1 MKKLFVYSALVLCG
15 TALSAVGFN
24 TLKDNVKED
33 IVSSTNDFMNEKKG
47 INKINVK
54 KASKSSTKF
63 NSSKIYVQTATDE
76 EGYDYLRFATAIKGS
91 FTNVSYTRHIEGL
104 VDKTDAVTTLYKGI
118 TANNED
124 NFFNGAKLL
133 NKNVTSTSDYYWAC
147 YTIKFVT
154 DTYKNS
160 DISIT
165 FKVDSYEATRTTSLN
180 AIKYDLNN
188 ETLFD
193 KVNAKYDVVTLGDK
207 ISNSGYGYIQG
218 LCNDNESL
226 YYTLSERNRTTK
238 IVKRN
243 IKTGVEEVIAS
254 NIKLSDTTPDAGH
267 IRLINNKF
275 YILTNE
281 QKLVCYDLS
290 TNAVIDN
297 DLVFNG
303 LEGTLLD
310 FDFIESRN
318 QFATINTSG
327 LIQFYDLNMNVV
339 STIQSAAVSGYKL
352 KSFRFDKEHI
362 YVASN
367 KNDEKTIAINIYDY
381 AGNIVS
387 TYKVTNPEFLSSCSA
402 NYNISNFLFFNNKLY
417 ICALTWTGNYSGLY
431 ELNYRA
437 NNILE
442 NDWEDY
448 YEYAKLEGGSVDYN
462 FDTLTNSFAV
472 NGKINVQGACTDYSG
487 SRYAYYAF
495 NDSNNNKGV
504 IAKYDFVKNKVVG
517 YSKEYVACDTGKW
530 TGDNANIF
538 YYEGKIFVIKTD
550 GTFASVNASDITGN
564 GVGEVT
570 SSDESLKFLD
580 VNKKVL
586 TGITSVAYSNIE
598 EKFAV
603 VASSKLYIYSKNLKQ
618 LNSGNELNIGY
629 TQSLYVNG
637 DKLYFVSGEGKGSY
651 QETTAN
657 SEETSTTT
665 TYQYN
670 YINIVKLNWN
680 GTKSGNTITLGDKT
694 NPIGNIY
701 EGDAKRNVQ
710 NMVVVD
716 GNLYVATL
724 SWAWINNVSSGT
736 MIHKFNVK
744 NADTLTSNKDLLL
757 GEYVEM
763 NKLNNKANSFEANAY
778 IKNDTKGG
786 QYIQGIT
793 TDGDNLYLAYT
804 NTKNKNIT
812 IVRNNLV
819 TNELTKGTTYE
830 LKTTDADTDTVDD
843 SDAGKIF
850 FYNNQVWVVKDRSN
864 QVFGINKD
872 TLVASGDTMTF
883 ALPSG
888 VNAFD
893 VKYNEANELFVVYG
907 SDGKIYMFSDENT
920 LVNTP
925 FSVGANKKS
934 ITINDS
940 YIYVNSSTNNK
951 QYLTVET
958 YDYDGNKV
966 INAFNLGADNICDA
980 SVSNSFN
987 TQAFIEYKGLI
998 IMVALG
1004 WTGTNNG
1011 GHVYAITMK

>member
-24 TLKDNVKED
+24 TLKDNAKED
-33 IVSSTNDFMNEKKG
+33 IVSSTNDFINDKKS

-76 EGYDYLRFATAIKGS
+76 EGYDYLRFATAIKGD
-91 FTNVSYTRHIEGL
+91 FTNISYTRHIDGL

-124 NFFNGAKLL
+124 NFFNGIKLL
-133 NKNVTSTSDYYWAC
+133 NKNITSTSDYYWAC

-165 FKVDSYEATRTTSLN
+165 FKVDDYEATRTTSLN
-180 AIKYDLNN
+180 TIKYDLNDK
-188 ETLFD
+188 TLFD
-193 KVNAKYDVVTLGDK
+193 NVNTKYDVVTLDDK
-207 ISNSGYGYIQG
+207 INNSGYGYIQG
-218 LCNDNESL
+218 LCNDSENL
-226 YYTLSERNRTTK
+226 YYTLSQNNKVAK
-238 IVKRN
+238 IIKRN
-243 IKTGVEEVIAS
+243 FKTGVEEVIANS
-254 NIKLSDTTPDAGH
+254 INLSDTIEDGGH
-267 IRLINNKF
+267 IRLINNKL
-275 YILTNE
+275 YILTN
-281 QKLVCYDLS
+281 KHTFVCYDLS

-310 FDFIESRN
+310 FDFIESRS

-327 LIQFYDLNMNVV
+327 LIQFYDFDMNVV
-339 STIQSAAVSGYKL
+339 STIQSAAASGYKL

-367 KNDEKTIAINIYDY
+367 QNNARTIAINIYDY
-381 AGNIVS
+381 DGNKVS
-387 TYKVTNPEFLSSCSA
+387 TYNVTNSVFLSSQSS
-402 NYNISNFLFFNNKLY
+402 NFNVSNFLFFNNKLY
-417 ICALTWTGNYSGLY
+417 VSALTWNSGTYSGLY
-431 ELNYRA
+431 ELSYNSSVLLK
-437 NNILE
+437 NN
-442 NDWEDY
+442 WEDY
-448 YEYAKLEGGSVDYN
+448 YNYATLEANSVDYN

-517 YSKEYVACDTGKW
+517 YSKEYVVCDTGKW

-586 TGITSVAYSNIE
+586 TGITSVAYSNVE

-603 VASSKLYIYSKNLKQ
+603 VASGKLYIYSKDLKQ
-618 LNSGNELNIGY
+618 LNSGNEISIGN
-629 TQSLYVNG
+629 TQTLYVDGN
-637 DKLYFVSGEGKGSY
+637 KLYFVSGEGKGSY

-665 TYQYN
+665 KYQYN

-680 GTKSGNTITLGDKT
+680 GTKSGSTITLGDKT

-701 EGDAKRNVQ
+701 EQTEAKRNVQ

-724 SWAWINNVSSGT
+724 SWAWINNASSGT

-793 TDGDNLYLAYT
+793 TDGDNLYFSYT
-804 NTKNKNIT
+804 TNNNAKIT
-812 IVRNNLV
+812 IARSNPV
-819 TNELTKGTTYE
+819 TKELEKGTAYD
-830 LKTTDADTDTVDD
+830 LNTTGENH
-843 SDAGKIF
+843 DAGKIF

-864 QVFGINKD
+864 QVFGVNKD
-872 TLVASGDTMTF
+872 TLVTTGDTMTF

-940 YIYVNSSTNNK
+940 YIYVNRSSNN
-951 QYLTVET
+951 QQSLTVEA

-1004 WTGTNNG
+1004 WTGANNG

>member
-47 INKINVK
+47 INRINVK

-91 FTNVSYTRHIEGL
+91 FTNVSYTRHIDGL
-104 VDKTDAVTTLYKGI
+104 TDKRDEVTTLYKGI

-124 NFFNGAKLL
+124 NFFNGIKLL
-133 NKNVTSTSDYYWAC
+133 NHNITSTSDYYWAC

-154 DTYKNS
+154 DTYKDS

-165 FKVDSYEATRTTSLN
+165 FKVDGYEASRTTSLN
-180 AIKYDLNN
+180 TIKYDLNN

-193 KVNAKYDVVTLGDK
+193 KVNAKYDVVTLGDR

-218 LCNDNESL
+218 LCNDDESL
-226 YYTLSERNRTTK
+226 YYTLSERNKTTK

-318 QFATINTSG
+318 QFATINTAG
-327 LIQFYDLNMNVV
+327 LIQFYDLKMEVV
-339 STIQSAAVSGYKL
+339 STTIQSASVSGYKL

-462 FDTLTNSFAV
+462 FDTITDSFTV
-472 NGKINVQGACTDYSG
+472 NNKGFVQGVCTDYSG

-495 NDSNNNKGV
+495 NDTYNNKGV

-517 YSKEYVACDTGKW
+517 YSKEYEVCNSGSQVA
-530 TGDNANIF
+530 DNANIF

-550 GTFASVNASDITGN
+550 GTFASVSASDITGN
-564 GVGEVT
+564 GAGEVT
-570 SSDESLKFLD
+570 ASDESLKFLNASD
-580 VNKKVL
+580 ESL
-586 TGITSVAYSNIE
+586 TGITSVVYSNVE

-603 VASSKLYIYSKNLKQ
+603 IASGKLYIYSKDLKQ
-618 LNSGNELNIGY
+618 LNSGNEISIGN
-629 TQSLYVNG
+629 TQTLYVDGN
-637 DKLYFVSGEGKGSY
+637 KLYFVSGEGKGKY
-651 QETTAN
+651 QEATTD
-657 SEETSTTT
+657 SEKTSTTT

-694 NPIGNIY
+694 NPIGDIY

-724 SWAWINNVSSGT
+724 SWAWINNKANGT

-744 NADTLTSNKDLLL
+744 NADALTSNKDLLL
-757 GEYVEM
+757 GEYLEM
-763 NKLNNKANSFEANAY
+763 NKLNEKANSFEANAY
-778 IKNDTKGG
+778 IKDSTFAGN
-786 QYIQGIT
+786 YIQGIT

-819 TNELTKGTTYE
+819 TNELTKGTTYK
-830 LKTTDADTDTVDD
+830 LKTADADDYR
-843 SDAGKIF
+843 DAGKIF

-940 YIYVNSSTNNK
+940 YIYVNSSSNN
-951 QYLTVET
+951 QQSLTVEA
-958 YDYDGNKV
+958 YDYDGEKV

-1004 WTGTNNG
+1004 WTGANNG

>member
-15 TALSAVGFN
+15 TALSVVWFN

-76 EGYDYLRFATAIKGS
+76 EGYDYLRFATAIKGN
-91 FTNVSYTRHIEGL
+91 FTNVSYTRHIDGL
-104 VDKTDAVTTLYKGI
+104 TDKSDIVTTLYKGI

-154 DTYKNS
+154 DTYKDS

-165 FKVDSYEATRTTSLN
+165 FKVDDYEASRTTSLN
-180 AIKYDLNN
+180 TIKYDLND

-193 KVNAKYDVVTLGDK
+193 KVNDSYDIVTLGDK
-207 ISNSGYGYIQG
+207 ITANGYGYIQG

-226 YYTLSERNRTTK
+226 YYTLSERNRTTN

-281 QKLVCYDLS
+281 HKLVCYDLS

-297 DLVFNG
+297 DLVFEG

-310 FDFIESRN
+310 FDFIESMN
-318 QFATINTSG
+318 QFATLNTNG
-327 LIQFYDLNMNVV
+327 LIQFYGLDMKVV

-387 TYKVTNPEFLSSCSA
+387 TYKVTNSEFLSSCSA
-402 NYNISNFLFFNNKLY
+402 NYNISNFLFFNSKLY

-431 ELNYRA
+431 ELNYKA

-448 YEYAKLEGGSVDYN
+448 YDYAKLEGGSVDYN
-462 FDTLTNSFAV
+462 FDTITDSFSVNSK
-472 NGKINVQGACTDYSG
+472 GNVQGVCTDYSG

-504 IAKYDFVKNKVVG
+504 IIKYDFVKNKVVG
-517 YSKEYVACDTGKW
+517 YSKEYVVCDTGKW

-538 YYEGKIFVIKTD
+538 YYEGRIFIIKTD

-564 GVGEVT
+564 GVGEVN
-570 SSDESLKFLD
+570 SSDESLKFR
-580 VNKKVL
+580 NASNETL
-586 TGITSVAYSNIE
+586 TGITSVVYSNVE

-603 VASSKLYIYSKNLKQ
+603 IASGNLYIYSKDLKQ
-618 LNSGNELNIGY
+618 LNTGNELSIGN
-629 TQSLYVNG
+629 TQTLYVDGN
-637 DKLYFVSGEGKGSY
+637 KLYFVSGEGKGSY
-651 QETTAN
+651 QETTTD

-694 NPIGNIY
+694 NPIGDIY
-701 EGDAKRNVQ
+701 EQTAAKRNVQ

-724 SWAWINNVSSGT
+724 SWAWINNKANGT

-744 NADTLTSNKDLLL
+744 NADALTSNKDLVL

-778 IKNDTKGG
+778 IKNDTKDG

-793 TDGDNLYLAYT
+793 TDGDNLYLACT
-804 NTKNKNIT
+804 STENKKIT
-812 IVRNNLV
+812 IVRKNLV
-819 TNELTKGTTYE
+819 TNESVKGTTYD
-830 LKTTDADTDTVDD
+830 LNTTGENH
-843 SDAGKIF
+843 DAGKIF

-864 QVFGINKD
+864 QVFGVNKD
-872 TLVASGDTMTF
+872 TLVATGDTMTF

-888 VNAFD
+888 VNSFD

-940 YIYVNSSTNNK
+940 YIYVNSSSNN
-951 QYLTVET
+951 QQFLTVEA
-958 YDYDGNKV
+958 YDYDGKKV
-966 INAFNLGADNICDA
+966 INALNLGADNICDA

-1004 WTGTNNG
+1004 WTGANNG